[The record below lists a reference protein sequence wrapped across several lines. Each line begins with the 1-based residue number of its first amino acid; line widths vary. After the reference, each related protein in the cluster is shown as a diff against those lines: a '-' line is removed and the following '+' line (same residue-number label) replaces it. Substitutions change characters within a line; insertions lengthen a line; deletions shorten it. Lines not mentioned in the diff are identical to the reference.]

1 MNRIFSSSI
10 IDQPTNTDDKDVG
23 KSMGMGMGMGMGTKL
38 ISQGTFGCIFYP
50 AVECDGS
57 VSKNKKYASKLV
69 KNNKTDLNEY
79 LIGKIIKRIKL
90 YEYYYAPVINMCS
103 INLAKIDKRE
113 RDMCKIIHNRNNKR
127 QGHGHGQGLGM
138 DTSLT
143 LLDSTTGYAIMK
155 IPFIENISIIDYFT
169 HPDTDK
175 KEILT
180 YILYS
185 YDYLMQNI
193 KTLNEHGII
202 HFDLKLSNLLIEKSK
217 KIPIIIDFGL
227 SIPLDDIR
235 PETYKKY
242 FYAYSPSYY
251 IWCIEIH
258 IICYL
263 VKVNPVLTK
272 DALTG
277 LVDEYVQNN
286 IGLKIFSDTFVRRFR
301 DTAIGYY
308 TKHVVDTIETRDQI
322 IIKLLKYIKTWDS
335 YSLSLMFLCFIQFI
349 SFHGFIH
356 NKLIIEFSKV
366 LLLNFHPNPEKRL
379 SFDETK
385 KKYNA
390 IFNVD
395 ETTQSY
401 KKLLHNFNR
410 GLFVSKTQAETM
422 KEDKMTPSLG
432 TRD

>member
-10 IDQPTNTDDKDVG
+10 IDQPTNPNDKDAWKG
-23 KSMGMGMGMGMGTKL
+23 IDMGGMGTKL

-50 AVECDGS
+50 AIECDGS

-90 YEYYYAPVINMCS
+90 YEYYYAPVVNMCS
-103 INLAKIDKRE
+103 INLAKIDRRE
-113 RDMCKIIHNRNNKR
+113 RDMCKIIRDKKYP
-127 QGHGHGQGLGM
+127 GT
-138 DTSLT
+138 DTMSA
-143 LLDSTTGYAIMK
+143 SSYAIMK

-185 YDYLMQNI
+185 YDYLLQNI
-193 KTLNEHGII
+193 ETLNKHGII
-202 HFDLKLSNLLIEKSK
+202 HFDLKLSNILIEKSK

-227 SIPLDDIR
+227 SIPLNDIR

-272 DALTG
+272 DALVD
-277 LVDEYVQNN
+277 LVNEYVKNN
-286 IGLKIFSDTFVRRFR
+286 IGLKIFSDAFMQKFR
-301 DTAIGYY
+301 DTALDYY
-308 TKHVVDTIETRDQI
+308 TKLILDTGATRDEI
-322 IIKLLKYIKTWDS
+322 IKKLLKHIQTWDS

-349 SFHGFIH
+349 SLGGFIH

-422 KEDKMTPSLG
+422 KEDKMTPG
-432 TRD
+432 VGVGVGVGVGARD

>member
-10 IDQPTNTDDKDVG
+10 IDRSTNPDDKDLG
-23 KSMGMGMGMGMGTKL
+23 KVIGSDIGTKL

-50 AVECDGS
+50 AIECDGS
-57 VSKNKKYASKLV
+57 ISKNKKYASKLV

-90 YEYYYAPVINMCS
+90 YEYYYAPVTNMCS

-113 RDMCKIIHNRNNKR
+113 RDMCKIIRDKK
-127 QGHGHGQGLGM
+127 GM
-138 DTSLT
+138 GMNASSSSLESTS
-143 LLDSTTGYAIMK
+143 SYAVMK

-185 YDYLMQNI
+185 YDYLLQNI
-193 KTLNEHGII
+193 ETLNKNGII
-202 HFDLKLSNLLIEKSK
+202 HFDLKLSNILIEKSK

-272 DALTG
+272 DAL
-277 LVDEYVQNN
+277 VDLINEYVKNN

-301 DTAIGYY
+301 DTAVDYY
-308 TKHVVDTIETRDQI
+308 TKHIIDTGATKDE
-322 IIKLLKYIKTWDS
+322 IIKKLLQYIPTWDT

-410 GLFVSKTQAETM
+410 GLFASKTQAETM
-422 KEDKMTPSLG
+422 KEDKMTPSFG
-432 TRD
+432 ARD

>member
-1 MNRIFSSSI
+1 LYLHITSMNQIFSSNI
-10 IDQPTNTDDKDVG
+10 IANYNTEKVDQLHSRTRTHTHPHIYPQKHDNT
-23 KSMGMGMGMGMGTKL
+23 GTKL

-50 AVECDGS
+50 AIECDGS

-69 KNNKTDLNEY
+69 KNNKTDINEY

-113 RDMCKIIHNRNNKR
+113 RDMCKIIRDKKNS
-127 QGHGHGQGLGM
+127 GIEPA
-138 DTSLT
+138 S
-143 LLDSTTGYAIMK
+143 SYAIMK

-169 HPDTDK
+169 QPDTDK

-185 YDYLMQNI
+185 YDYLLQNI
-193 KTLNEHGII
+193 NTLNKHGII
-202 HFDLKLSNLLIEKSK
+202 HFDLKLSNILIEKSK

-227 SIPLDDIR
+227 SVPITDIR

-242 FYAYSPSYY
+242 FYAYNPSYY

-272 DALTG
+272 DALVD
-277 LVDEYVQNN
+277 LVNEYVQNN
-286 IGLKIFSDTFVRRFR
+286 IGLKIFSDAFVRRFR
-301 DTAIGYY
+301 DTALDYY
-308 TKHVVDTIETRDQI
+308 TKLLVDTGATRDEI
-322 IIKLLKYIKTWDS
+322 IKKLLKYIRTWDT

-349 SFHGFIH
+349 SFNGFVH
-356 NKLIIEFSKV
+356 NKLIVEFSKL
-366 LLLNFHPNPEKRL
+366 LLLNFHPNPEKRMD
-379 SFDETK
+379 FDETK

-390 IFNVD
+390 MFNVD

-410 GLFVSKTQAETM
+410 GLFVSKTTAETM

-432 TRD
+432 ARD

>member
-1 MNRIFSSSI
+1 MNRIFSSNI
-10 IDQPTNTDDKDVG
+10 VANYNAKIVDQKYDNRGP
-23 KSMGMGMGMGMGTKL
+23 MPKL

-50 AVECDGS
+50 AIECDGS

-69 KNNKTDLNEY
+69 KNNKTDINEY
-79 LIGKIIKRIKL
+79 LIGKIIKSIKL

-113 RDMCKIIHNRNNKR
+113 RDMCKIIRDKKYS
-127 QGHGHGQGLGM
+127 GSGAGM
-138 DTSLT
+138 GMGMGIGMETEPIS
-143 LLDSTTGYAIMK
+143 GYAIMK

-169 HPDTDK
+169 QPDTDK

-185 YDYLMQNI
+185 YDYLLQNI
-193 KTLNEHGII
+193 KTLNEHEII
-202 HFDLKLSNLLIEKSK
+202 HFDLKLSNILIEKSK

-227 SIPLDDIR
+227 SIPVDDIR

-272 DALTG
+272 DALID
-277 LVDEYVQNN
+277 LIDEYVQNN
-286 IGLKIFSDTFVRRFR
+286 IGLKIFSDTFVQRFK
-301 DTAIGYY
+301 DTAVDYY
-308 TKHVVDTIETRDQI
+308 TKHIIDSGATRDEI
-322 IIKLLKYIKTWDS
+322 IKKLLKYIKTWDS

-390 IFNVD
+390 MFNVD

-422 KEDKMTPSLG
+422 KEDKMTPSLRE
-432 TRD
+432 RD

>member
-1 MNRIFSSSI
+1 MSRIFSSSI
-10 IDQPTNTDDKDVG
+10 IDQPTNHDHKDAG
-23 KSMGMGMGMGMGTKL
+23 RGMDMDMGMGTKL

-50 AVECDGS
+50 AIECDGS

-90 YEYYYAPVINMCS
+90 YEYYYAPVVNMCS
-103 INLAKIDKRE
+103 INLAKIDRRE
-113 RDMCKIIHNRNNKR
+113 RDMCKIIRDKKYP
-127 QGHGHGQGLGM
+127 GM
-138 DTSLT
+138 GMGAGTDTMSA
-143 LLDSTTGYAIMK
+143 SSYAIMK

-185 YDYLMQNI
+185 YDYLLQNI
-193 KTLNEHGII
+193 ETLNKNGII
-202 HFDLKLSNLLIEKSK
+202 HFDLKLSNILIEKSK

-272 DALTG
+272 DALVE
-277 LVDEYVQNN
+277 LVNEYVKNN
-286 IGLKIFSDTFVRRFR
+286 IGLKIFSDAFVWRFR
-301 DTAIGYY
+301 DTAVDYY
-308 TKHVVDTIETRDQI
+308 TKHIIDTGATRDEI
-322 IIKLLKYIKTWDS
+322 IKKLLKHIQTWDS

-349 SFHGFIH
+349 SLGGFIH

-432 TRD
+432 ARD

>member
-1 MNRIFSSSI
+1 MNQVFSSNI
-10 IDQPTNTDDKDVG
+10 IANNSNEIVDRPYPHVHPHIQPQKRNDT
-23 KSMGMGMGMGMGTKL
+23 GTKL

-50 AVECDGS
+50 AIECDGS
-57 VSKNKKYASKLV
+57 ISKNKKYASKLV
-69 KNNKTDLNEY
+69 KNNKADINEY
-79 LIGKIIKRIKL
+79 LIGKIIKGIKL

-113 RDMCKIIHNRNNKR
+113 RDMCKIIRDKKYS
-127 QGHGHGQGLGM
+127 GM
-138 DTSLT
+138 GMGMG
-143 LLDSTTGYAIMK
+143 TGTEPVSSYAIMK

-169 HPDTDK
+169 HPDTEK

-185 YDYLMQNI
+185 YDYLLQNI
-193 KTLNEHGII
+193 ETLNKHGII
-202 HFDLKLSNLLIEKSK
+202 HFDLKLSNILIEKSK

-272 DALTG
+272 DALIG
-277 LVDEYVQNN
+277 LVNEYVQTN

-301 DTAIGYY
+301 DTAVDYY
-308 TKHVVDTIETRDQI
+308 TKLIIDTGATRDEI
-322 IIKLLKYIKTWDS
+322 IKKLLKYIRTWDT

-349 SFHGFIH
+349 SIGGFIH
-356 NKLIIEFSKV
+356 NKLIIEFSKL

-410 GLFVSKTQAETM
+410 GLLVSKTQAETM

-432 TRD
+432 ARVKD

>member
-1 MNRIFSSSI
+1 MNQIFSRSI
-10 IDQPTNTDDKDVG
+10 INQQLPKINVRDREREKERDMD
-23 KSMGMGMGMGMGTKL
+23 SGTKL

-57 VSKNKKYASKLV
+57 ISKNKKYASKLV
-69 KNNKTDLNEY
+69 KNNRVELNEY
-79 LIGKIIKRIKL
+79 LIGKMIKKIKL
-90 YEYYYAPVINMCS
+90 YEYYYAPVVNMCS

-113 RDMCKIIHNRNNKR
+113 RDMCRVIRTK
-127 QGHGHGQGLGM
+127 
-138 DTSLT
+138 
-143 LLDSTTGYAIMK
+143 TTGFGNTSSVDYTNNYAIMK
-155 IPFIENISIIDYFT
+155 IPFIDNIRIIDYFINIE
-169 HPDTDK
+169 TDK

-180 YILYS
+180 YVLYS
-185 YDYLMQNI
+185 YNYLLQNI
-193 KTLNEHGII
+193 NTLNKHGII
-202 HFDLKLSNLLIEKSK
+202 HFDLKLSNILIEKSK

-227 SIPLDDIR
+227 SIIVSDIR

-242 FYAYSPSYY
+242 FYAHNPRYY

-272 DALTG
+272 DAIIDLI
-277 LVDEYVQNN
+277 DEYVGNN
-286 IGLKIFSDTFVRRFR
+286 IGLKIFSDTFVQRFR
-301 DTAIGYY
+301 DTAITYYSKLLIDTGNAGY
-308 TKHVVDTIETRDQI
+308 TRDAMI
-322 IIKLLKYIKTWDS
+322 KKLLRYIHTWDS

-349 SFHGFIH
+349 SIHGFTH
-356 NKLIIEFSKV
+356 NNLIIEFSKV

-395 ETTQSY
+395 ETTESY
-401 KKLLHNFNR
+401 KKLLENFNR
-410 GLFVSKTQAETM
+410 GLFISRTSAETM

-432 TRD
+432 EMD

>member
-1 MNRIFSSSI
+1 MAQVFSRRI
-10 IDQPTNTDDKDVG
+10 IDDEPRLKPATNINDRNNTSIK
-23 KSMGMGMGMGMGTKL
+23 GTKL

-50 AVECDGS
+50 AIECNGS
-57 VSKNKKYASKLV
+57 ISKNKKYASKLV

-79 LIGKIIKRIKL
+79 MIGKMIKNIKL
-90 YEYYYAPVINMCS
+90 YEYYYAPVVNMCS

-113 RDMCKIIHNRNNKR
+113 RDMCRVIRGKTAASSSNPLFAQSANN
-127 QGHGHGQGLGM
+127 
-138 DTSLT
+138 
-143 LLDSTTGYAIMK
+143 YAIMK

-169 HPDTDK
+169 SPETDK

-185 YDYLMQNI
+185 YDYLLQNI
-193 KTLNEHGII
+193 RTLNQHGII
-202 HFDLKLSNLLIEKSK
+202 HFDLKLSNILIEKSK

-227 SIPLDDIR
+227 SIPISDIR

-251 IWCIEIH
+251 IWCIDIH

-263 VKVNPVLTK
+263 VKVNPVLSK
-272 DALTG
+272 DALID
-277 LVDEYVQNN
+277 LIDEYVENN
-286 IGLKIFSDTFVRRFR
+286 IGLKIFSDTFVLRFR
-301 DTAIGYY
+301 DMAIDYY
-308 TKHVVDTIETRDQI
+308 TKLVFDTRETRDEI
-322 IIKLLKYIKTWDS
+322 IQKLLKYIHTWDS

-349 SFHGFIH
+349 SIYGFIH
-356 NKLIIEFSKV
+356 NKLIIEFSKL

-379 SFDETK
+379 TFDETK

-401 KKLLHNFNR
+401 KKLLENFNR
-410 GLFVSKTQAETM
+410 GLFVSKTSAETM

-432 TRD
+432 PAD

>member
-1 MNRIFSSSI
+1 MNKTFSSSI
-10 IDQPTNTDDKDVG
+10 VVDFNKNNIKDRKQDVNYEAIRS
-23 KSMGMGMGMGMGTKL
+23 KF

-50 AVECDGS
+50 AIECDGS

-79 LIGKIIKRIKL
+79 LIGKIVKKIKL

-113 RDMCKIIHNRNNKR
+113 RDMCKIIRDKKYSET
-127 QGHGHGQGLGM
+127 GM
-138 DTSLT
+138 GTETGIGADTISA
-143 LLDSTTGYAIMK
+143 SSYAIMK
-155 IPFIENISIIDYFT
+155 IPFIENISIIEYFT
-169 HPDTDK
+169 HPDTEK

-180 YILYS
+180 YIFYS
-185 YDYLMQNI
+185 YDYLLRNI
-193 KTLNEHGII
+193 ETLNKNGII

-227 SIPLDDIR
+227 SIPIDDIR

-251 IWCIEIH
+251 VWCIEIH

-272 DALTG
+272 DALKE
-277 LVDEYVQNN
+277 LIDKYVQSN
-286 IGLKIFSDTFVRRFR
+286 IGLKIFSDTFVQRFR
-301 DTAIGYY
+301 DTALDYY
-308 TKHVVDTIETRDQI
+308 TKHLVDSGASKDEI
-322 IIKLLKYIKTWDS
+322 IKKLLKYIQTWDS

-410 GLFVSKTQAETM
+410 GLFLSKTQAETM

-432 TRD
+432 ARD

>member
-10 IDQPTNTDDKDVG
+10 IDQPANPDHNDAG
-23 KSMGMGMGMGMGTKL
+23 KSMDMGMGTKL

-50 AVECDGS
+50 AIECDGS
-57 VSKNKKYASKLV
+57 ISKNKKYASKLV

-90 YEYYYAPVINMCS
+90 YEYYYAPVTNMCS

-113 RDMCKIIHNRNNKR
+113 RDMCKIIRNRNSK
-127 QGHGHGQGLGM
+127 GLGLGLGLGL
-138 DTSLT
+138 DTSSS
-143 LLDSTTGYAIMK
+143 LDSTTGYAIMK

-185 YDYLMQNI
+185 YDYLLQNI
-193 KTLNEHGII
+193 ETLNKNRII
-202 HFDLKLSNLLIEKSK
+202 HFDLKLSNILIEKSK

-227 SIPLDDIR
+227 SIPLEDIR

-263 VKVNPVLTK
+263 VKVNPILTK

-301 DTAIGYY
+301 DTAIEYY
-308 TKHVVDTIETRDQI
+308 TKHVVDTGETRDKI

-349 SFHGFIH
+349 SLSGFIH

-366 LLLNFHPNPEKRL
+366 LILNFHPNPEKRL

-432 TRD
+432 ARD

>member
-10 IDQPTNTDDKDVG
+10 IDRPANPDDKDVG
-23 KSMGMGMGMGMGTKL
+23 KVIGSDIGTKL

-50 AVECDGS
+50 AIECDGS
-57 VSKNKKYASKLV
+57 ISKNKKYASKLV

-90 YEYYYAPVINMCS
+90 YEYYYAPVTNMCS

-113 RDMCKIIHNRNNKR
+113 RDMCKIIRNRNSK
-127 QGHGHGQGLGM
+127 GPGLYTPSSLES
-138 DTSLT
+138 TS
-143 LLDSTTGYAIMK
+143 SYAVMK

-185 YDYLMQNI
+185 YDYLLQNI
-193 KTLNEHGII
+193 ETLNKNGII
-202 HFDLKLSNLLIEKSK
+202 HFDLKLSNILIEKSK

-272 DALTG
+272 DAL
-277 LVDEYVQNN
+277 VDLINEYVKNN

-301 DTAIGYY
+301 DTAVDYY
-308 TKHVVDTIETRDQI
+308 TKHIIDTGETRDE
-322 IIKLLKYIKTWDS
+322 IIKNLLQYIPTWDT

-395 ETTQSY
+395 ETTESY

-432 TRD
+432 ARD

>member
-1 MNRIFSSSI
+1 MNRLFSSSI
-10 IDQPTNTDDKDVG
+10 INQSVNPDNKYVG
-23 KSMGMGMGMGMGTKL
+23 KDRNRDVDRDIDISIRTKL

-50 AVECDGS
+50 AIECDGS
-57 VSKNKKYASKLV
+57 TSKNKKYASKLI
-69 KNNKTDLNEY
+69 KNNKTDFNEY

-113 RDMCKIIHNRNNKR
+113 RDMCKIIRDKKYA
-127 QGHGHGQGLGM
+127 GIGIGM
-138 DTSLT
+138 GMETEPS
-143 LLDSTTGYAIMK
+143 SSYAIMK

-169 HPDTDK
+169 NSDTDK

-263 VKVNPVLTK
+263 VKVNPILTK
-272 DALTG
+272 DALIG

-301 DTAIGYY
+301 DTTLEYY
-308 TKHVVDTIETRDQI
+308 TKHVVDTGETRDQI
-322 IIKLLKYIKTWDS
+322 IIKLLKYIKTWDT

-379 SFDETK
+379 NFDETK

-410 GLFVSKTQAETM
+410 DLFIRKTQAETM
-422 KEDKMTPSLG
+422 NEDKMTPSLG
-432 TRD
+432 ARD

>member
-10 IDQPTNTDDKDVG
+10 IDRPANPDDKDVG
-23 KSMGMGMGMGMGTKL
+23 KVIGSDIGTKL

-50 AVECDGS
+50 AIECDGS
-57 VSKNKKYASKLV
+57 ISKNKKYASKLV

-90 YEYYYAPVINMCS
+90 YEYYYAPVTNMCS

-113 RDMCKIIHNRNNKR
+113 RDMCKIIRNRNSK
-127 QGHGHGQGLGM
+127 GPGLYTPSSLES
-138 DTSLT
+138 TS
-143 LLDSTTGYAIMK
+143 SYAVMK

-185 YDYLMQNI
+185 YDYLLQNI
-193 KTLNEHGII
+193 ETLNKNGII
-202 HFDLKLSNLLIEKSK
+202 HFDLKLSNILIEKSK

-272 DALTG
+272 DAL
-277 LVDEYVQNN
+277 VDLINEYVKNN
-286 IGLKIFSDTFVRRFR
+286 IGLKIFSDTFVRHFR
-301 DTAIGYY
+301 DTAVDYY
-308 TKHVVDTIETRDQI
+308 TKHIIDTGATRDE
-322 IIKLLKYIKTWDS
+322 IIKNLLQYIPTWDT

-395 ETTQSY
+395 ETTESY

-432 TRD
+432 ARD

>member
-10 IDQPTNTDDKDVG
+10 IDQPTNLIDKDAW
-23 KSMGMGMGMGMGTKL
+23 KGMGMGTKL

-50 AVECDGS
+50 AIECDGS

-90 YEYYYAPVINMCS
+90 YEYYYAPVVNMCS
-103 INLAKIDKRE
+103 INLAKIDRRE
-113 RDMCKIIHNRNNKR
+113 RDMCKIIRDKKYP
-127 QGHGHGQGLGM
+127 GM
-138 DTSLT
+138 GMGTGTDTIPAS
-143 LLDSTTGYAIMK
+143 SYAIMK

-185 YDYLMQNI
+185 YDYLLQNI
-193 KTLNEHGII
+193 ETLNKHGII
-202 HFDLKLSNLLIEKSK
+202 HFDLKLSNILIEKSK

-227 SIPLDDIR
+227 SIPLNDIR

-277 LVDEYVQNN
+277 LIDEYVKNN
-286 IGLKIFSDTFVRRFR
+286 IGLKIFSDTFVWHFR
-301 DTAIGYY
+301 DTAVDYY
-308 TKHVVDTIETRDQI
+308 TRHIIDTGATRDEI
-322 IIKLLKYIKTWDS
+322 IKKLLKYIRTWDS

-349 SFHGFIH
+349 SITGFIH
-356 NKLIIEFSKV
+356 NKLVIEFSKV

-432 TRD
+432 VGARG

>member
-10 IDQPTNTDDKDVG
+10 IDQPTNPNDKDADSG
-23 KSMGMGMGMGMGTKL
+23 RGMGRNVGSKL

-50 AVECDGS
+50 SIECDGS

-69 KNNKTDLNEY
+69 KNNKNDINEY

-113 RDMCKIIHNRNNKR
+113 RDMCKIIRDKKYS
-127 QGHGHGQGLGM
+127 GM
-138 DTSLT
+138 GMGMGMETEPIS
-143 LLDSTTGYAIMK
+143 SYAIMK

-169 HPDTDK
+169 QPDTDK

-185 YDYLMQNI
+185 YDYLLQNI
-193 KTLNEHGII
+193 KTLNEHEII
-202 HFDLKLSNLLIEKSK
+202 HFDLKLSNILIEKSK

-227 SIPLDDIR
+227 SIPVDDIR

-251 IWCIEIH
+251 IWCIDIH

-272 DALTG
+272 DALIG
-277 LVDEYVQNN
+277 LIDEYVQSN
-286 IGLKIFSDTFVRRFR
+286 IGLKIFSDIFVRRFR
-301 DTAIGYY
+301 DTAVDYY
-308 TKHVVDTIETRDQI
+308 TKHIIDSGATRDEI
-322 IIKLLKYIKTWDS
+322 IKKLLKYIRTWDT

-390 IFNVD
+390 MFNVD

-410 GLFVSKTQAETM
+410 GLFISKTQAETM

-432 TRD
+432 VRD

>member
-1 MNRIFSSSI
+1 MNQIFSSNI
-10 IDQPTNTDDKDVG
+10 IANYNTEKVDQLHSRTRTHPHVDPQKHDNT
-23 KSMGMGMGMGMGTKL
+23 GTKL

-50 AVECDGS
+50 AIECDGS

-69 KNNKTDLNEY
+69 KNNKTDINEY

-113 RDMCKIIHNRNNKR
+113 RDMCKIIRDKKNS
-127 QGHGHGQGLGM
+127 GIEPA
-138 DTSLT
+138 S
-143 LLDSTTGYAIMK
+143 SYAIMK

-169 HPDTDK
+169 QPDTDK

-185 YDYLMQNI
+185 YDYLLQNI
-193 KTLNEHGII
+193 NTLNKHGII
-202 HFDLKLSNLLIEKSK
+202 HFDLKLSNILIEKSK

-227 SIPLDDIR
+227 SIPITDIR

-251 IWCIEIH
+251 IWCVEIH

-272 DALTG
+272 DALVD
-277 LVDEYVQNN
+277 LVNEYVQNN
-286 IGLKIFSDTFVRRFR
+286 IGLKIFSDAFVRRFR
-301 DTAIGYY
+301 DTAVDYY
-308 TKHVVDTIETRDQI
+308 TKLIVDTGATRDEI
-322 IIKLLKYIKTWDS
+322 IKKLLKYIRTWDT

-349 SFHGFIH
+349 SFNGFVH
-356 NKLIIEFSKV
+356 NKLIVEFSKL
-366 LLLNFHPNPEKRL
+366 LLLNFHPNPEKRMD
-379 SFDETK
+379 FDETK

-390 IFNVD
+390 MFNVD

-410 GLFVSKTQAETM
+410 GLFVSKTTAETM

-432 TRD
+432 ARD

>member
-1 MNRIFSSSI
+1 MTQVFSRRI
-10 IDQPTNTDDKDVG
+10 IDDEPLLKPVTNVNDRSNTSNTG
-23 KSMGMGMGMGMGTKL
+23 KTGSKGTNL

-50 AVECDGS
+50 AIECNGS
-57 VSKNKKYASKLV
+57 ISKNKKYASKLV

-79 LIGKIIKRIKL
+79 IIGKMIKNIKL
-90 YEYYYAPVINMCS
+90 YEYYYAPVVNMCS

-113 RDMCKIIHNRNNKR
+113 RDMCRIIRGKNATSSSNPTFPESANN
-127 QGHGHGQGLGM
+127 
-138 DTSLT
+138 
-143 LLDSTTGYAIMK
+143 YAIMK

-169 HPDTDK
+169 NLETDK

-185 YDYLMQNI
+185 YDYLLQNI
-193 KTLNEHGII
+193 RTLNQHGII
-202 HFDLKLSNLLIEKSK
+202 HFDLKLSNILIQKSK

-227 SIPLDDIR
+227 SIHVSDIR
-235 PETYKKY
+235 LETYKKY
-242 FYAYSPSYY
+242 FYAYSPNYY
-251 IWCIEIH
+251 IWCIDIH

-272 DALTG
+272 DALIG
-277 LVDEYVQNN
+277 LIDEYVENN
-286 IGLKIFSDTFVRRFR
+286 IGLKIFSDTFVQRFR
-301 DTAIGYY
+301 DTAVNYY
-308 TKHVVDTIETRDQI
+308 TKHIVDTGESRDAI
-322 IIKLLKYIKTWDS
+322 IKKLLKYIHTWDT

-349 SFHGFIH
+349 SIGGFIH
-356 NKLIIEFSKV
+356 NKLIIEFSKL

-401 KKLLHNFNR
+401 KKLLENFNR
-410 GLFVSKTQAETM
+410 GLLVSKTSDETM
-422 KEDKMTPSLG
+422 KEDKMTPSL
-432 TRD
+432 DPLD

>member
-10 IDQPTNTDDKDVG
+10 IDRPANPDDKDVG
-23 KSMGMGMGMGMGTKL
+23 KVIGSDIGTKL

-50 AVECDGS
+50 AIECDGS
-57 VSKNKKYASKLV
+57 ISKNKKYASKLV

-90 YEYYYAPVINMCS
+90 YEYYYAPVTNMCS

-113 RDMCKIIHNRNNKR
+113 RDMCKIIRNRNSK
-127 QGHGHGQGLGM
+127 GQGL
-138 DTSLT
+138 DTSSSSLE
-143 LLDSTTGYAIMK
+143 STSSYAVMK

-185 YDYLMQNI
+185 YDYLLQNI
-193 KTLNEHGII
+193 ETLNKNGII
-202 HFDLKLSNLLIEKSK
+202 HFDLKLSNILIEKSK

-272 DALTG
+272 DAL
-277 LVDEYVQNN
+277 VDLINEYVKNN
-286 IGLKIFSDTFVRRFR
+286 IGLKIFSDTFVRHFR
-301 DTAIGYY
+301 DTAVDYY
-308 TKHVVDTIETRDQI
+308 TKHIIDTGATRDE
-322 IIKLLKYIKTWDS
+322 IIKNLLQYIPTWDT

-395 ETTQSY
+395 ETTESY

-432 TRD
+432 ARD

>member
-1 MNRIFSSSI
+1 MNKTFSSSI
-10 IDQPTNTDDKDVG
+10 VVDFNKNNIKDRKQDVNYEDIRS
-23 KSMGMGMGMGMGTKL
+23 KF

-50 AVECDGS
+50 AIECDGS

-79 LIGKIIKRIKL
+79 LIGKIVKKIKL

-113 RDMCKIIHNRNNKR
+113 RDMCKIIRDKKYSET
-127 QGHGHGQGLGM
+127 GM
-138 DTSLT
+138 GTETGIGADTISA
-143 LLDSTTGYAIMK
+143 SSYAIMK
-155 IPFIENISIIDYFT
+155 IPFIENISIIEYFT
-169 HPDTDK
+169 HPDTEK

-180 YILYS
+180 YIFYS
-185 YDYLMQNI
+185 YDYLLRNI
-193 KTLNEHGII
+193 ETLNKNGII

-227 SIPLDDIR
+227 SIPIDDIR

-251 IWCIEIH
+251 VWCIEIH

-272 DALTG
+272 DALKE
-277 LVDEYVQNN
+277 LIDKYVQSN
-286 IGLKIFSDTFVRRFR
+286 IGLKIFSDTFVQRFR
-301 DTAIGYY
+301 DTALDYY
-308 TKHVVDTIETRDQI
+308 TKHLVDSGASKDEI
-322 IIKLLKYIKTWDS
+322 IKKLLKYIQTWDS
-335 YSLSLMFLCFIQFI
+335 YSLSLMFLCFILFI

-410 GLFVSKTQAETM
+410 GLFLSKTQAETM

-432 TRD
+432 ARD

>member
-1 MNRIFSSSI
+1 
-10 IDQPTNTDDKDVG
+10 
-23 KSMGMGMGMGMGTKL
+23 
-38 ISQGTFGCIFYP
+38 
-50 AVECDGS
+50 
-57 VSKNKKYASKLV
+57 
-69 KNNKTDLNEY
+69 
-79 LIGKIIKRIKL
+79 
-90 YEYYYAPVINMCS
+90 MCS

-113 RDMCKIIHNRNNKR
+113 RDMCKIIRNRNSK
-127 QGHGHGQGLGM
+127 GLGLGLGLGL
-138 DTSLT
+138 DTSSS
-143 LLDSTTGYAIMK
+143 LDSTTGYAIMK

-185 YDYLMQNI
+185 YDYLLQNI
-193 KTLNEHGII
+193 ETLNKNRII
-202 HFDLKLSNLLIEKSK
+202 HFDLKLSNILIEKSK

-227 SIPLDDIR
+227 SIPLEDIR

-263 VKVNPVLTK
+263 VKVNPILTK

-301 DTAIGYY
+301 DTAIEYY
-308 TKHVVDTIETRDQI
+308 TKHVVDTGETRDKI

-349 SFHGFIH
+349 SLSGFIH

-366 LLLNFHPNPEKRL
+366 LILNFHPNPEKRL

-432 TRD
+432 ARD

>member
-1 MNRIFSSSI
+1 MCKVIRNRNSKG
-10 IDQPTNTDDKDVG
+10 P
-23 KSMGMGMGMGMGTKL
+23 GMGMGMGL
-38 ISQGTFGCIFYP
+38 
-50 AVECDGS
+50 
-57 VSKNKKYASKLV
+57 
-69 KNNKTDLNEY
+69 
-79 LIGKIIKRIKL
+79 
-90 YEYYYAPVINMCS
+90 
-103 INLAKIDKRE
+103 
-113 RDMCKIIHNRNNKR
+113 
-127 QGHGHGQGLGM
+127 
-138 DTSLT
+138 DTSSSS
-143 LLDSTTGYAIMK
+143 LDSTTSYAIMK
-155 IPFIENISIIDYFT
+155 IPFIENISIINYFT

-185 YDYLMQNI
+185 YDYLLQNI
-193 KTLNEHGII
+193 ETLNKNGII
-202 HFDLKLSNLLIEKSK
+202 HFDLKLSNILIEKSK

-227 SIPLDDIR
+227 SIPFDDIR

-272 DALTG
+272 DALVD
-277 LVDEYVQNN
+277 LVNEYVKNN

-301 DTAIGYY
+301 DTAVDYY
-308 TKHVVDTIETRDQI
+308 TKHIIDTNATRDEI
-322 IIKLLKYIKTWDS
+322 IKKLLKYIKTWDS

-349 SFHGFIH
+349 SLGGFIH
-356 NKLIIEFSKV
+356 NKLIVEFSKL

-390 IFNVD
+390 MFNVD

-432 TRD
+432 ARD

>member
-10 IDQPTNTDDKDVG
+10 IDQPANPNDKDVG
-23 KSMGMGMGMGMGTKL
+23 RVIGSDVGTKL

-50 AVECDGS
+50 AIECDGS
-57 VSKNKKYASKLV
+57 ISKNKKYASKLV

-90 YEYYYAPVINMCS
+90 YEYYYAPVTNMCS

-113 RDMCKIIHNRNNKR
+113 RDMCKIIRDKK
-127 QGHGHGQGLGM
+127 GM
-138 DTSLT
+138 GMNASSSSLESTS
-143 LLDSTTGYAIMK
+143 SYAVMK

-185 YDYLMQNI
+185 YDYLLQNI
-193 KTLNEHGII
+193 ETLNKNGII
-202 HFDLKLSNLLIEKSK
+202 HFDLKLSNILIEKSK

-235 PETYKKY
+235 HETYKKY

-272 DALTG
+272 DAL
-277 LVDEYVQNN
+277 VDLINEYVKNN

-301 DTAIGYY
+301 DTAVDYY
-308 TKHVVDTIETRDQI
+308 TKHVVNTGATRDE
-322 IIKLLKYIKTWDS
+322 IIKKLLQYIPTWDT
-335 YSLSLMFLCFIQFI
+335 YALSLMFLCFIQFI

-432 TRD
+432 VRD

>member
-1 MNRIFSSSI
+1 MNQIFSSNI
-10 IDQPTNTDDKDVG
+10 IANYNTEKVDQLHSHTRTRTRPHLDPQKHDNT
-23 KSMGMGMGMGMGTKL
+23 GTKL

-50 AVECDGS
+50 AIECDGS

-69 KNNKTDLNEY
+69 KNNKTDINEY
-79 LIGKIIKRIKL
+79 LIGKVIKSIKL

-113 RDMCKIIHNRNNKR
+113 RDMCKIIRDKKYS
-127 QGHGHGQGLGM
+127 G
-138 DTSLT
+138 
-143 LLDSTTGYAIMK
+143 TGTEPVSSYAIMK
-155 IPFIENISIIDYFT
+155 IQFIENISIIDYFT
-169 HPDTDK
+169 QPDTDK

-185 YDYLMQNI
+185 YDYLLQNI
-193 KTLNEHGII
+193 NTLNKHGII
-202 HFDLKLSNLLIEKSK
+202 HFDLKLSNILIEKSK

-227 SIPLDDIR
+227 SIPITDIR

-242 FYAYSPSYY
+242 FYAYNPSYY
-251 IWCIEIH
+251 IWCVEIH

-272 DALTG
+272 DAL
-277 LVDEYVQNN
+277 VDLINEYVQNN
-286 IGLKIFSDTFVRRFR
+286 IGLKIFSDAFVRRFR
-301 DTAIGYY
+301 DTAVDYY
-308 TKHVVDTIETRDQI
+308 TKLIVDTGATRDEI
-322 IIKLLKYIKTWDS
+322 IKKLLKYIRTWDT

-349 SFHGFIH
+349 SFNGFVH
-356 NKLIIEFSKV
+356 NKLIVEFSKL
-366 LLLNFHPNPEKRL
+366 LLLNFHPNPEKRMD
-379 SFDETK
+379 FDETK

-390 IFNVD
+390 MFNVD
-395 ETTQSY
+395 ETTESY

-410 GLFVSKTQAETM
+410 GLFVSKTTAETM

-432 TRD
+432 ARD

>member
-1 MNRIFSSSI
+1 MESLVTPMNQKFSSSI
-10 IDQPTNTDDKDVG
+10 IDQPTNSNDRGVDMDA
-23 KSMGMGMGMGMGTKL
+23 GTKL

-50 AVECDGS
+50 AIECDGS

-90 YEYYYAPVINMCS
+90 YEYYYAPVTNMCS

-113 RDMCKIIHNRNNKR
+113 RDMCKIIRDKK
-127 QGHGHGQGLGM
+127 GASMGM
-138 DTSLT
+138 GTSST
-143 LLDSTTGYAIMK
+143 SLDSTSRSSYTIMK

-169 HPDTDK
+169 HPDTNK

-180 YILYS
+180 YIFYS
-185 YDYLMQNI
+185 YEYLLQNI
-193 KTLNEHGII
+193 NTLNEHRII

-251 IWCIEIH
+251 IWCIDIH

-272 DALTG
+272 DV
-277 LVDEYVQNN
+277 LVDLINEYVQSN
-286 IGLKIFSDTFVRRFR
+286 IGLKIFSDTFVQRFR
-301 DTAIGYY
+301 DSAVDYY
-308 TKHVVDTIETRDQI
+308 TKHIIDTGATRDEI
-322 IIKLLKYIKTWDS
+322 IKKLLKYIKTWDS

-390 IFNVD
+390 MFNVD

-410 GLFVSKTQAETM
+410 GLFLSKTQAETM
-422 KEDKMTPSLG
+422 KEDKMTPSLDA
-432 TRD
+432 RD

>member
-1 MNRIFSSSI
+1 LYLHITSMNQIFSSNI
-10 IDQPTNTDDKDVG
+10 IANYNTEKVDQLHSRTRTHPHVDPQKHDNT
-23 KSMGMGMGMGMGTKL
+23 GTKL

-50 AVECDGS
+50 AIECDGS

-69 KNNKTDLNEY
+69 KNNKTDINEY

-113 RDMCKIIHNRNNKR
+113 RDMCKIIRDKKNS
-127 QGHGHGQGLGM
+127 GIEPA
-138 DTSLT
+138 S
-143 LLDSTTGYAIMK
+143 SYAIMK

-169 HPDTDK
+169 QPDTDK

-185 YDYLMQNI
+185 YDYLLQNI
-193 KTLNEHGII
+193 NTLNKHGII
-202 HFDLKLSNLLIEKSK
+202 HFDLKLSNILIEKSK

-227 SIPLDDIR
+227 SIPITDIR

-251 IWCIEIH
+251 IWCVEIH

-272 DALTG
+272 DALVD
-277 LVDEYVQNN
+277 LVNEYVQNN
-286 IGLKIFSDTFVRRFR
+286 IGLKIFSDAFVRRFR
-301 DTAIGYY
+301 DTAVDYY
-308 TKHVVDTIETRDQI
+308 TKLIVDTGATRDEI
-322 IIKLLKYIKTWDS
+322 IKKLLKYIRTWDT

-349 SFHGFIH
+349 SFNGFVH
-356 NKLIIEFSKV
+356 NKLIVEFSKL
-366 LLLNFHPNPEKRL
+366 LLLNFHPNPEKRMD
-379 SFDETK
+379 FDETK

-390 IFNVD
+390 MFNVD

-410 GLFVSKTQAETM
+410 GLFVSKTTAETM

-432 TRD
+432 ARD

>member
-10 IDQPTNTDDKDVG
+10 IDRPEKPDHSDASVG
-23 KSMGMGMGMGMGTKL
+23 VGTKL

-50 AVECDGS
+50 AIECDGS
-57 VSKNKKYASKLV
+57 ISKNKKYASKLV

-90 YEYYYAPVINMCS
+90 YEYYYAPVTNMCS

-113 RDMCKIIHNRNNKR
+113 RDMCKVIRNRNSK
-127 QGHGHGQGLGM
+127 GPGMGMGLGL
-138 DTSLT
+138 DTSSSS
-143 LLDSTTGYAIMK
+143 LDSTTSYAIMK

-185 YDYLMQNI
+185 YDYLLQNI
-193 KTLNEHGII
+193 ETLNKNGII
-202 HFDLKLSNLLIEKSK
+202 HFDLKLSNILIEKSK

-227 SIPLDDIR
+227 SIPFDDIR
-235 PETYKKY
+235 PETHKKY
-242 FYAYSPSYY
+242 FYSYSPSYY

-263 VKVNPVLTK
+263 VKVNPILTK
-272 DALTG
+272 DALTK
-277 LVDEYVQNN
+277 LIDEYVQSN

-301 DTAIGYY
+301 DTAIEYY
-308 TKHVVDTIETRDQI
+308 TKHVVNTGATRDEI
-322 IIKLLKYIKTWDS
+322 IKKLLKYIRTWDS

-349 SFHGFIH
+349 SLSGFIH

-432 TRD
+432 ARD

>member
-1 MNRIFSSSI
+1 MNQIFSSNI
-10 IDQPTNTDDKDVG
+10 IANYNTEKVDQLHSRTRPHPHLDPQKHDNT
-23 KSMGMGMGMGMGTKL
+23 GTKL

-50 AVECDGS
+50 AIECDGS

-69 KNNKTDLNEY
+69 KNNKTDINEY
-79 LIGKIIKRIKL
+79 LIGKVIKSIKL

-113 RDMCKIIHNRNNKR
+113 RDMCKIIRDKKYS
-127 QGHGHGQGLGM
+127 G
-138 DTSLT
+138 
-143 LLDSTTGYAIMK
+143 TGTEPASSYAIMK

-169 HPDTDK
+169 QPDTDK

-185 YDYLMQNI
+185 YDYLLQNI
-193 KTLNEHGII
+193 NTLNKHGII
-202 HFDLKLSNLLIEKSK
+202 HFDLKLSNILIEKSK

-227 SIPLDDIR
+227 SIPITDIR

-251 IWCIEIH
+251 IWCVEIH

-272 DALTG
+272 DAL
-277 LVDEYVQNN
+277 VDLINEYVQKN
-286 IGLKIFSDTFVRRFR
+286 IGLKIFSDAFVRRFR
-301 DTAIGYY
+301 DTAVDYY
-308 TKHVVDTIETRDQI
+308 TKLIVDTGATRDEI
-322 IIKLLKYIKTWDS
+322 IKKLLKYIRTWDT

-349 SFHGFIH
+349 SFNGFVH
-356 NKLIIEFSKV
+356 NKLIVEFSKL
-366 LLLNFHPNPEKRL
+366 LLLNFHPNPEKRMN
-379 SFDETK
+379 FDETK

-390 IFNVD
+390 MFNVD

-410 GLFVSKTQAETM
+410 GLFVSKTTAETM

-432 TRD
+432 ERD